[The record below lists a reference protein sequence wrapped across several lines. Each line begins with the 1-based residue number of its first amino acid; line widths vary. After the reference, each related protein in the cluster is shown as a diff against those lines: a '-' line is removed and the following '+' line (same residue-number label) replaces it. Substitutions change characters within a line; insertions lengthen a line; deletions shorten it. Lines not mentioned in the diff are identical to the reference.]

1 MSIPAHIW
9 FEDENGSPIVGPCLL
24 PKRVGS
30 IEMRSFSHNVNIPVD
45 PHRGKLT
52 GTRIHTPVV
61 FQKEADQ
68 TTPILFRA
76 LCEGRKLKSST
87 IKMYR
92 ILDAGIEMEYLNI
105 FLENVII
112 TSMSPLLYPNSMAE
126 THLENIELRYEK
138 ITLKYTEGNIMYTDS
153 WNEYAIA

>member
-1 MSIPAHIW
+1 
-9 FEDENGSPIVGPCLL
+9 
-24 PKRVGS
+24 
-30 IEMRSFSHNVNIPVD
+30 
-45 PHRGKLT
+45 
-52 GTRIHTPVV
+52 
-61 FQKEADQ
+61 
-68 TTPILFRA
+68 
-76 LCEGRKLKSST
+76 
-87 IKMYR
+87 MYR